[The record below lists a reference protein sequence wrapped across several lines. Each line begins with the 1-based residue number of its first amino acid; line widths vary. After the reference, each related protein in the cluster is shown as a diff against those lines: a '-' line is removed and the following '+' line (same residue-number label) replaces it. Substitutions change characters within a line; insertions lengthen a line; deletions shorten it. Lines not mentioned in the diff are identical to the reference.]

1 MEIKLEMFEPML
13 EVQRDVNKKVNE
25 KLTKAPNAGQYV
37 LAYNVEMYEFINAV
51 GVWKWWK
58 HSHVVDRARILDEL
72 ADCFAFY
79 LSAALT
85 LIEEI
90 KRDDEVSHPRADFIN
105 QSLAVYGDILNGIA
119 EKPADMAQT
128 DYHYGA
134 ATELIQLIGTS
145 AESQKEPINTATSFG
160 ILLNIAELVLENLT
174 WDEIATA
181 YYAKSDINKKRQ
193 EKNY

>member
-13 EVQRDVNKKVNE
+13 AVQKDVNKKIGE
-25 KLTKAPNAGQYV
+25 KLTKAPIAGQYV

-51 GVWKWWK
+51 GIWKWWK
-58 HSHVVDRARILDEL
+58 HSHVVDRARVLDEL

-90 KRDDEVSHPRADFIN
+90 KRDDEVSHPRADFIG
-105 QSLAVYGDILNGIA
+105 QSIAVYNDILTGIA
-119 EKPADMAQT
+119 EKPQNMSDE
-128 DYHYGA
+128 DYHRGA
-134 ATELIQLIGTS
+134 AIELIQLLGTS
-145 AESQKEPINTATSFG
+145 NESQKEPINTSSSFG

-174 WDEIATA
+174 WDEIAAA
-181 YYAKSDINKKRQ
+181 YYAKSDVNKERQ
-193 EKNY
+193 TKNY